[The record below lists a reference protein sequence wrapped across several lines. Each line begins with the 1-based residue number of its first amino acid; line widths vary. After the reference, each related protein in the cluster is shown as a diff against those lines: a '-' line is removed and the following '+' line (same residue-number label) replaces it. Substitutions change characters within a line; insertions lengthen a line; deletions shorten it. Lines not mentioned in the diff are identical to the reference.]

1 MNVMTCKASMWGAVL
16 AATLLALPVIASA
29 QDTAGPVT
37 CNDGSTSPHGGRGA
51 CSGHGGINKS
61 ASGAATTAAPAAARA
76 RGHAR
81 SSGGTVTCKDGTSS
95 KGGQGACSGHGG
107 VNKSAG
113 APARPRRS
121 LECSGCPNEHE
132 RHHRRCGHGDV

>member
-1 MNVMTCKASMWGAVL
+1 MNVMTSKASMWGAVL

-61 ASGAATTAAPAAARA
+61 ASGAATTASTGRCACRSARRARAAAAVR
-76 RGHAR
+76 
-81 SSGGTVTCKDGTSS
+81 
-95 KGGQGACSGHGG
+95 
-107 VNKSAG
+107 
-113 APARPRRS
+113 
-121 LECSGCPNEHE
+121 
-132 RHHRRCGHGDV
+132 